1 MALHEIHWNPHTRD
15 AEWVGHKG
23 TIPVCEV
30 VRFSCVEG
38 PSIDAIGPIGGM
50 AMIGL
55 AAAIEGQTARLR
67 SAFDACDAFAAW
79 LDSLAD
85 HRPREVWA

>member
-1 MALHEIHWNPHTRD
+1 VKPT
-15 AEWVGHKG
+15 
-23 TIPVCEV
+23 TV

-50 AMIGL
+50 VMIGL
-55 AAAIEGQTARLR
+55 AAAIEEQTARLR
-67 SAFDACDAFAAW
+67 SAFDACDAFDAFAAW

-85 HRPREVWA
+85 HQPREAS